1 MSEGRCGAN
10 ISQVREI
17 VGEEGQ
23 WLDKF
28 EDSCCLDAGHEG
40 EHVFTSSDDDE
51 QLRYDEATKQL
62 GSYRDAPA
70 EGEAPLI
77 RFNDADSTAVSE

>member
-17 VGEEGQ
+17 AGDEGQ

-40 EHVFTSSDDDE
+40 EHVFNSSDDE
-51 QLRYDEATKQL
+51 HLRYDEGTKQF

-70 EGEAPLI
+70 EGEAPVI
-77 RFNDADSTAVSE
+77 RFDTADASAISE